1 MGNTADYTT
10 TAHNNEVS
18 NNIIENFFF
27 YGIVSFYGNGN
38 HLLNN
43 DISRKNSTL
52 NNGNTTLWGLYNG
65 YQYSANRQIKVEG
78 NNVHDLPFIGATTT
92 SSNSTTYGYYT
103 LELYGTTTYRAS
115 IANNTYN
122 NVYSTGAQYGVYVVN
137 SFETDVNKNL
147 ISNVFQGTSTVARF
161 YGVWV
166 SRGQNVNIT
175 ANTIRGIR
183 CNYYTYGIYATNTTG
198 TNMKMSD
205 NVLTDWKTNTTSFHY
220 VYCIF
225 PSFTNNY
232 VIERNIIDDI
242 RMIGSG
248 AGYVYGIYD
257 YYQPSSKIYSNRLTR
272 MTGYYSTYGIYPYS
286 FSSSHRDVDVRQ
298 NTVAIDGASST
309 YTFHY
314 GYPIFCYYYYANNI
328 NVVGNILSTEG
339 GYGAYPAYQASQ
351 SSNFSNFN
359 WNHNTYWY
367 KNVSYTYW
375 YNVSGGGNLFSNW
388 MGTFLP
394 GSGERFEDP
403 LFKNPS
409 AADYR
414 SDNFFCQNNVP
425 TVSQNPSDVTGAARN
440 IISSDRGCVESFM
453 DIEAVST
460 NFSVPASVC
469 AGYTAGSGTTFTVK
483 NLFVTD
489 TAYDF
494 NVAYAVNGKNK
505 QSVKVTSKLLFN
517 GTATV
522 TFPNSIQLNEVG
534 NNRIAVFIDIPD
546 DNRANDSFIFNTVV
560 NPAPGGSKWNF
571 SATPSQTIYQT
582 GKKNDVTVV
591 NEKAIY
597 DINPPRAYGNTD
609 YGVKWTATAYATS
622 ASGAAVTGASI
633 SKNPTGSNDMEYTF
647 TTSNVNLEDSM
658 ITMYLKVSDLTN
670 GCDTII
676 KRDLLIYPTIKPD
689 FTFPTKIC
697 NGDDVEFNNTST
709 VRSGNMEFEWDF
721 GTGNPAD
728 NSTAPNPIFQFPGT
742 GNYTVKMTAKTL
754 PYGFTVTKTQTV
766 NVSPI
771 PTTAFSKVNACEGQ
785 NLTFTNK
792 TVPANSTYTWAFG
805 DGSFSTATNP
815 TKMYTTTG
823 QYIVTLKANLNG
835 CIGEISQRV
844 YQFDKPKANFTL
856 VSGTCDND
864 KFVFDNKSTIKD
876 GLYGNMWDF
885 NDGNVSTED
894 EPVHAFA
901 SFGKKQVKLT
911 TTSEFGCVDSKTVE
925 VTVNESPKTDFTH
938 DPACS
943 LTPTTFT
950 NTTPAASSIVKSYN
964 WNFGDGGTA
973 TAESPVH
980 SWTALGPKTVTYTI
994 ELLNGCKATATKEL
1008 SVGVQP
1014 NVVFSAE
1021 NVCAGDPVVFENNT
1035 SWAQGDIDFNWN
1047 FGDNTSSTNSDPQ
1060 HVYTTNVTKTY
1071 NVTLKASIAGGC
1083 EATLT
1088 KPVTVNQGPTTCD
1101 FANTADYGFGFYG
1114 MKFDPMD
1121 AGGNQ
1126 KTEAGVTYTWV
1137 FDGGG
1142 TQKGG
1147 TTSYNFQE
1155 DGSYTVT
1162 MRARVDATGCE
1173 CTVTKKVVMNRTN
1186 AKDLEATGMTVFP
1199 NPNNG
1204 AFNVAITG
1212 DYGKDVLVEVL
1223 SMNGSLI
1230 QSEAFVNNGLI
1241 QMNAANLAAGSYVV
1255 RVKGSDKTGTEILH
1269 IQN

>member
-1 MGNTADYTT
+1 
-10 TAHNNEVS
+10 
-18 NNIIENFFF
+18 
-27 YGIVSFYGNGN
+27 
-38 HLLNN
+38 
-43 DISRKNSTL
+43 
-52 NNGNTTLWGLYNG
+52 
-65 YQYSANRQIKVEG
+65 
-78 NNVHDLPFIGATTT
+78 
-92 SSNSTTYGYYT
+92 
-103 LELYGTTTYRAS
+103 
-115 IANNTYN
+115 
-122 NVYSTGAQYGVYVVN
+122 
-137 SFETDVNKNL
+137 
-147 ISNVFQGTSTVARF
+147 
-161 YGVWV
+161 
-166 SRGQNVNIT
+166 
-175 ANTIRGIR
+175 
-183 CNYYTYGIYATNTTG
+183 
-198 TNMKMSD
+198 
-205 NVLTDWKTNTTSFHY
+205 
-220 VYCIF
+220 
-225 PSFTNNY
+225 
-232 VIERNIIDDI
+232 
-242 RMIGSG
+242 
-248 AGYVYGIYD
+248 
-257 YYQPSSKIYSNRLTR
+257 
-272 MTGYYSTYGIYPYS
+272 
-286 FSSSHRDVDVRQ
+286 
-298 NTVAIDGASST
+298 
-309 YTFHY
+309 
-314 GYPIFCYYYYANNI
+314 
-328 NVVGNILSTEG
+328 
-339 GYGAYPAYQASQ
+339 
-351 SSNFSNFN
+351 
-359 WNHNTYWY
+359 
-367 KNVSYTYW
+367 
-375 YNVSGGGNLFSNW
+375 
-388 MGTFLP
+388 
-394 GSGERFEDP
+394 
-403 LFKNPS
+403 
-409 AADYR
+409 
-414 SDNFFCQNNVP
+414 
-425 TVSQNPSDVTGAARN
+425 
-440 IISSDRGCVESFM
+440 
-453 DIEAVST
+453 
-460 NFSVPASVC
+460 
-469 AGYTAGSGTTFTVK
+469 
-483 NLFVTD
+483 
-489 TAYDF
+489 
-494 NVAYAVNGKNK
+494 
-505 QSVKVTSKLLFN
+505 
-517 GTATV
+517 
-522 TFPNSIQLNEVG
+522 
-534 NNRIAVFIDIPD
+534 
-546 DNRANDSFIFNTVV
+546 
-560 NPAPGGSKWNF
+560 
-571 SATPSQTIYQT
+571 
-582 GKKNDVTVV
+582 
-591 NEKAIY
+591 
-597 DINPPRAYGNTD
+597 
-609 YGVKWTATAYATS
+609 
-622 ASGAAVTGASI
+622 
-633 SKNPTGSNDMEYTF
+633 
-647 TTSNVNLEDSM
+647 
-658 ITMYLKVSDLTN
+658 
-670 GCDTII
+670 
-676 KRDLLIYPTIKPD
+676 
-689 FTFPTKIC
+689 
-697 NGDDVEFNNTST
+697 
-709 VRSGNMEFEWDF
+709 MEFEWDF

-728 NSTAPNPIFQFPGT
+728 ISTAPNPIFQFPGT

-994 ELLNGCKATATKEL
+994 ELLNGCKATATKDL

>member
-1 MGNTADYTT
+1 
-10 TAHNNEVS
+10 
-18 NNIIENFFF
+18 
-27 YGIVSFYGNGN
+27 
-38 HLLNN
+38 
-43 DISRKNSTL
+43 
-52 NNGNTTLWGLYNG
+52 
-65 YQYSANRQIKVEG
+65 
-78 NNVHDLPFIGATTT
+78 
-92 SSNSTTYGYYT
+92 
-103 LELYGTTTYRAS
+103 
-115 IANNTYN
+115 
-122 NVYSTGAQYGVYVVN
+122 
-137 SFETDVNKNL
+137 
-147 ISNVFQGTSTVARF
+147 
-161 YGVWV
+161 
-166 SRGQNVNIT
+166 
-175 ANTIRGIR
+175 
-183 CNYYTYGIYATNTTG
+183 
-198 TNMKMSD
+198 
-205 NVLTDWKTNTTSFHY
+205 
-220 VYCIF
+220 
-225 PSFTNNY
+225 
-232 VIERNIIDDI
+232 
-242 RMIGSG
+242 
-248 AGYVYGIYD
+248 
-257 YYQPSSKIYSNRLTR
+257 
-272 MTGYYSTYGIYPYS
+272 
-286 FSSSHRDVDVRQ
+286 
-298 NTVAIDGASST
+298 
-309 YTFHY
+309 
-314 GYPIFCYYYYANNI
+314 
-328 NVVGNILSTEG
+328 
-339 GYGAYPAYQASQ
+339 
-351 SSNFSNFN
+351 
-359 WNHNTYWY
+359 
-367 KNVSYTYW
+367 
-375 YNVSGGGNLFSNW
+375 
-388 MGTFLP
+388 
-394 GSGERFEDP
+394 
-403 LFKNPS
+403 
-409 AADYR
+409 
-414 SDNFFCQNNVP
+414 
-425 TVSQNPSDVTGAARN
+425 
-440 IISSDRGCVESFM
+440 
-453 DIEAVST
+453 
-460 NFSVPASVC
+460 
-469 AGYTAGSGTTFTVK
+469 
-483 NLFVTD
+483 
-489 TAYDF
+489 
-494 NVAYAVNGKNK
+494 VAYAVNGKNK

-994 ELLNGCKATATKEL
+994 ELLNGCKATATKDL